1 MLTPIA
7 LRASRPR
14 RGLSLVEMMVGVAVG
29 LIVVAGATLL
39 VATQL
44 GDNRRLLLET
54 QVQQDLRAAADIVTR
69 DIRRSGAWLDTA
81 RLGIWTP
88 GATPQA
94 NPYSALLPA
103 SAAATQVTYQYL
115 RSPGASTTDYGFRL
129 QSGVIQTL
137 LGGAW
142 QDLTDVRVVRVTR
155 FDITPR
161 HAPAIQMPCPNECPG
176 GGTACWPT
184 LTVREL
190 VVDITGVAV
199 GDASVQRSLSTTVRP
214 RNDEV
219 TGACP

>member
-1 MLTPIA
+1 MLRT
-7 LRASRPR
+7 RATHPPR
-14 RGLSLVEMMVGVAVG
+14 LLRGLSLVEMMVGIAVG
-29 LIVVAGATLL
+29 LIVVAGATLV

-69 DIRRSGAWLDTA
+69 DLRRGGAWHDTA

-94 NPYSALLPA
+94 NPYSAMLPA
-103 SAAATQVTYQYL
+103 SASATQVTYKYL
-115 RSPGASTTDYGFRL
+115 RSPGSSTTDYGFRL

-142 QDLTDVRVVRVTR
+142 QELTDARAVRVTR
-155 FDITPR
+155 FDITP
-161 HAPAIQMPCPNECPG
+161 HNAPSIQVPCPQDCPG

-184 LTVREL
+184 VTVREL
-190 VVDITGVAV
+190 VVDITGEAVA
-199 GDASVQRSLSTTVRP
+199 DASVQRSLSTTVRV
-214 RNDEV
+214 RNDLISGV
-219 TGACP
+219 CP